1 MPIIPFKVEVAD
13 HILQDLNERLDRT
26 RWPDEIPGSGWDY
39 GSNLDYI
46 KELVEYWR
54 TTFDWRSQERLINS
68 FPHFKTNI
76 EGLEVHFI
84 HEKGKG
90 PNPIPLVIAHGWSGT
105 LSNGSQ

>member
-1 MPIIPFKVEVAD
+1 MAVEPFKIQVPD
-13 HILQDLNERLDRT
+13 SDLDDLKSRPDRT

-54 TTFDWRSQERLINS
+54 TRFDWRSQERLINAFS
-68 FPHFKTNI
+68 HFKTDVDGM
-76 EGLEVHFI
+76 GLHFI

-90 PNPIPLVIAHGWSGT
+90 PNPMPLVIIHGWSGRI
-105 LSNGSQ
+105 